1 MLRLICL
8 ASVVTLTAA
17 VLLAAPVPKNAL
29 PALGKTNANTL
40 IKEYK
45 EKLVI
50 DASSEW
56 EGWPV
61 ANAFDSDEK
70 TSWYSISGES
80 ATNGKEP
87 WVRVRFPVN
96 DTVRRVTIHS
106 TFRQSARQSIA
117 ELIVERMSGSN
128 FKGLGAV
135 ATCGVMKFTNRMHSR
150 NYLDFPHEGTQQQQ
164 HQFWEKIRAIRVELM
179 DDVFKVRP

>member
-1 MLRLICL
+1 MHSSHVTGL
-8 ASVVTLTAA
+8 ARE
-17 VLLAAPVPKNAL
+17 LLAAPVPKNAL

-96 DTVRRVTIHS
+96 DTVRRVTI
-106 TFRQSARQSIA
+106 
-117 ELIVERMSGSN
+117 
-128 FKGLGAV
+128 LGNRDPQWPDGYT
-135 ATCGVMKFTNRMHSR
+135 ATEGKIE
-150 NYLDFPHEGTQQQQ
+150 YLDAD
-164 HQFWEKIRAIRVELM
+164 EKVLAKVDLVGKGDKHDFEHTPKEPIVGVRAIRFTITKDKATGGCVSVGE
-179 DDVFKVRP
+179 FQAE

>member
-8 ASVVTLTAA
+8 ASVVSLTAA

-96 DTVRRVTIHS
+96 DTVRRVTI
-106 TFRQSARQSIA
+106 
-117 ELIVERMSGSN
+117 
-128 FKGLGAV
+128 LGNRDPQWPDGYT
-135 ATCGVMKFTNRMHSR
+135 ATEGKIE
-150 NYLDFPHEGTQQQQ
+150 YLDAD
-164 HQFWEKIRAIRVELM
+164 EKVLAKVDLVGKGDKHDFEHTPKEPIVGVRAIRFTITKDKATGGCVSVGE
-179 DDVFKVRP
+179 FQAE